1 MLRDD
6 DPIHQERRAFVLIA
20 GDPQRAQS
28 ALDAALAERGW
39 IVDPAPFDGT
49 PARRIE
55 VHIGASDRALIAIVP
70 ALHDDLGAFDGIPHG
85 VSSSLRV
92 RAAILTETER
102 GDSYEEWGSGI
113 STLGWDEGNQLRRLV
128 EIGMRPR
135 PTDEHEIPAMLASR
149 HRERLRRGDLFV
161 EMRFGIQQLPAT
173 TSRLYRHRAWSPW
186 AGEDAKRADAHFGS
200 LAIGIGA
207 GLEIK
212 RFGRIAPRATPSGG
226 TIDAF
231 HPYPSLIEALNVP
244 GYPCALD
251 DPFLDRAVQA
261 LITGEDDVPLGDSM
275 LLFKRRHPAR
285 TEIDPATG
293 EPLDIPE
300 RIVPG
305 MIIGAAHRPAARM
318 RG

>member
-20 GDPQRAQS
+20 GDADRAQS

-39 IVDPAPFDGT
+39 KLDPAPFDGS

-55 VHIGASDRALIAIVP
+55 AHIGASDRALLAIVP
-70 ALHDDLGAFDGIPHG
+70 ALHDDLGAFDGIPLAL
-85 VSSSLRV
+85 STTLRA
-92 RAAILTETER
+92 RSAILTETER
-102 GDSYEEWGSGI
+102 GDSYEEWGSGV

-161 EMRFGIQQLPAT
+161 EMRFGMQQLPAT
-173 TSRLYRHRAWSPW
+173 TPRIYRHRAWSPW
-186 AGEDAKRADAHFGS
+186 AGEEAKRAEAHFGT
-200 LAIGIGA
+200 LLLGVGVGI
-207 GLEIK
+207 EIP
-212 RFGRIAPRATPSGG
+212 RFGRIVQQRTATGRLLV
-226 TIDAF
+226 F
-231 HPYPSLIEALNVP
+231 LPYPSLLEALNVP

-261 LITGEDDVPLGDSM
+261 LIAGDDDVPLGDSM

-285 TEIDPATG
+285 TEIDAATG
-293 EPLDIPE
+293 EPVEISA
-300 RIVPG
+300 RMIPG
-305 MIIGAAHRPAARM
+305 MIIGA
-318 RG
+318 G